1 MKSDRRAHP
10 IARRLDLL
18 SVATLSSEE
27 FSSAFNRSF
36 SLAAF
41 IVNRHLVD
49 HFMRASR
56 QLGVDYEAL
65 IIWAVLAHQN
75 CAHLMPPGSLPAA
88 VLNETGRL
96 REDHAGL
103 RPLRLRDL
111 TQITGIP
118 RETVRRKLGLLHAAG
133 RVEET
138 DAGWLVSAK
147 HADELRAFT
156 EESVRRFLAAAA
168 DLLRTLDSAG
178 EVSRG

>member
-1 MKSDRRAHP
+1 MTSERSAHSRAH
-10 IARRLDLL
+10 RLDLL
-18 SVATLSSEE
+18 STASLTSEE
-27 FSSAFNRSF
+27 FSSVFNKSF
-36 SLAAF
+36 ALAAF

-88 VLNETGRL
+88 VLNEAGRL
-96 REDHAGL
+96 RDDHAGL

-111 TQITGIP
+111 SQITGIP
-118 RETVRRKLGLLHAAG
+118 RETVRRKLRLLHAAG
-133 RVEET
+133 RVDET
-138 DAGWLVSAK
+138 DGGWLVSAE

-156 EESVRRFLAAAA
+156 EESARRFLAAAA
-168 DLLRTLDSAG
+168 DLLRTLEGAS

>member
-1 MKSDRRAHP
+1 MKSERSP
-10 IARRLDLL
+10 NSSARRLDLL
-18 SVATLSSEE
+18 SVATLSSQE
-27 FSSAFNRSF
+27 FSNAFNKSF

-56 QLGVDYEAL
+56 QLGVDYESL

-88 VLNETGRL
+88 ILNEAGRL
-96 REDHAGL
+96 REDHPGL

-111 TQITGIP
+111 SQITGIP
-118 RETVRRKLGLLHAAG
+118 RETVRRKLRLLHAAG
-133 RVEET
+133 RVDET
-138 DAGWLVSAK
+138 DAGWFVSAA

-156 EESVRRFLAAAA
+156 EESARRFLVAAA
-168 DLLRTLDSAG
+168 DLLRTLEGVSEG
-178 EVSRG
+178 SRG

>member
-1 MKSDRRAHP
+1 MKTEPSAKSS
-10 IARRLDLL
+10 ARRLDLL
-18 SVATLSSEE
+18 SVAALSSEE
-27 FSSAFNRSF
+27 FSSAFKKSF

-88 VLNETGRL
+88 VLNEAGRL
-96 REDHAGL
+96 REDHPGL

-118 RETVRRKLGLLHAAG
+118 RETVRRKLRLLHAAG

-138 DAGWLVSAK
+138 DAGWLVSAE
-147 HADELRAFT
+147 HAEELRAFT

-168 DLLRTLDSAG
+168 DLVRTLEGASEG
-178 EVSRG
+178 SRG